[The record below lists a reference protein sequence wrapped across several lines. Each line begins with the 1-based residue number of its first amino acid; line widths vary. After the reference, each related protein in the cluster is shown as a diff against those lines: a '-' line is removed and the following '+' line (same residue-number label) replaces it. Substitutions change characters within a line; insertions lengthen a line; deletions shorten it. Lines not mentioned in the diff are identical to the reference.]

1 MVKTLIAGGSGF
13 IGRHLSKKVKDSGGE
28 ITLLTRKQDSS
39 IPYHQITWNPAME
52 GSLPGKEIEGFDMI
66 VNLSGAGIEKK
77 WNDSYKSEI
86 VESRV
91 RSTSVLVNAI
101 NSASSKPKYF
111 VSASAIGY
119 YGNVEDRTVDEDS
132 SPGNDFLS
140 NLCLSWE
147 EEAKKVDK
155 SVKLLI
161 PRFGVILGNDGGA
174 LPQLLRGARSGVSFN
189 MKGKAGWKSWVHV
202 EDAVS
207 SIIFMTQVGYEGAY
221 NVVSPN
227 PLRMDGLMNIIA
239 NEIGKKIRIR
249 LGPSIARMMLGEG
262 ADYSVFGGQKVL
274 PNILLSKGFS
284 FKYPDIQSALND
296 LFGPRE

>member
-161 PRFGVILGNDGGA
+161 PRFGVILGNGGGA

-227 PLRMDGLMNIIA
+227 PLRMDGMMNIIA

>member
-39 IPYHQITWNPAME
+39 IPYHQITWNPATE

-227 PLRMDGLMNIIA
+227 PLRMDGMMNIIA

>member
-207 SIIFMTQVGYEGAY
+207 SVIFMTQVGYEGAY

>member
-227 PLRMDGLMNIIA
+227 PLRMDGMMNIIA

>member
-1 MVKTLIAGGSGF
+1 MVKTLFAGGSGF
-13 IGRHLSKKVKDSGGE
+13 IGRHLSKKVKDSGNE
-28 ITLLTRKQDSS
+28 VTLLTRKQDPS
-39 IPYHQITWNPAME
+39 IPFNQVTWNPAIE
-52 GSLPGKEIEGFDMI
+52 GSLSGKEIEGFDMI

-140 NLCLSWE
+140 NLCKSWE

-189 MKGKAGWKSWVHV
+189 MKGRAGWKSWVHV

-239 NEIGKKIRIR
+239 NEMGKKIRIR
-249 LGPSIARMMLGEG
+249 LGPSIARIMLGEG
-262 ADYSVFGGQKVL
+262 ADYSVFGGQKVM
-274 PNILLSKGFS
+274 PKRLLSNGYS

-296 LFGPRE
+296 LFGTRE